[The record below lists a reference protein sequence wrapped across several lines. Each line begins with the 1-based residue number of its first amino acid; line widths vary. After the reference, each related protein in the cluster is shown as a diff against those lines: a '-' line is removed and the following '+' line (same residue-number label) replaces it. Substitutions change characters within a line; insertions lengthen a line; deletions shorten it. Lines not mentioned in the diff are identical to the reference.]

1 MMKKRIAFV
10 TGGMGG
16 IGQATC
22 RALHDQGH
30 RVIAGYSRQHDSAK
44 AWQAAECAAGYD
56 FAIAYGDVTQYDACM
71 QMIKDIEAI
80 EGTIDILVNNAGIV
94 RDVTCAKMSAE
105 EWDVVIKTDL
115 YSVFNVTH
123 AVIHG
128 MRDRGFGRIVNV
140 SSINGQRGRVGQ
152 VNYAAAKA
160 GIHGFTK
167 SLALEVARKG
177 ITVNTI
183 SPGYV
188 ATEMVTALPEEIQ
201 QKILS
206 EIPLGR
212 FATPAEVANLIVFL
226 CDDNTSY
233 ITGANIPING
243 GQYLL

>member
-1 MMKKRIAFV
+1 MQKRIALV

-22 RALHDQGH
+22 RVLHEHGY
-30 RVIAGYSRQHDSAK
+30 RVIAGYSRDHDKAK
-44 AWQAAECAAGYD
+44 AWQSAELAAGYD
-56 FAIAYGDVTQYDACM
+56 IAIAYADVTQYDACM
-71 QMIKDIEAI
+71 QMVKDIEAT
-80 EGTIDILVNNAGIV
+80 EGPVDILVNNAGIV
-94 RDVTCAKMSAE
+94 RDVTCVKMTAE
-105 EWDVVIKTDL
+105 EWDAVIKTDL

-123 AVIHG
+123 AVLCG
-128 MRDRGFGRIVNV
+128 MRERQFGRIVNV

-160 GIHGFTK
+160 GMHGFTK
-167 SLALEVARKG
+167 SLALEVAKKG

-188 ATEMVTALPEEIQ
+188 ATEMVTALPDDIQ

-206 EIPLGR
+206 EIPMGR
-212 FATPAEVANLIVFL
+212 FATPTEVAHLIVFL
-226 CDDNTSY
+226 CADDTKY